1 MKHYVCDKVVIITGG
16 SSGYGLAAAQML
28 LEMGSSV
35 VITGRSKERLAE
47 AIAELNSDRV
57 TSVQADAT
65 QTPDWMKL
73 VDVTLQRFGR
83 IDVLINNHGA
93 ALKIAPTHEMSD
105 EDIHAVMD
113 ANIISVI
120 KGCRE
125 IVLIMKKQGFGRI
138 VNVSSGC
145 ALRGWADWGIYSAA
159 KAAMVGFT
167 RCLHREM
174 CEWGGIASNFIP
186 GSAKTNFCKAA
197 GINDEYLQEYPE
209 PEDIARMI
217 VNTIDLPD
225 NTAVEEIRVW
235 GTKQIHDVLNPY

>member
-1 MKHYVCDKVVIITGG
+1 MKHYVCDKIVIITGG

-28 LEMGSSV
+28 LEMGSYV

-57 TSVQADAT
+57 ISVQADAT
-65 QTPDWMKL
+65 QTQDWMKL

-93 ALKIAPTHEMSD
+93 ALKIAPTQEMSD
-105 EDIHAVMD
+105 EEIQAVMD

-125 IVLIMKKQGFGRI
+125 IVPIMKKQGFGRI
-138 VNVSSGC
+138 VNVSSAC
-145 ALRGWADWGIYSAA
+145 ALRGWAGWGIYSAA

>member
-16 SSGYGLAAAQML
+16 SSGYGLAAAQIL
-28 LEMGSSV
+28 LEMGSYV
-35 VITGRSKERLAE
+35 VITGRSKERLAK

-57 TSVQADAT
+57 ISVQADAT
-65 QTPDWMKL
+65 QTQDWMKL

-105 EDIHAVMD
+105 EDIQAVMD

-125 IVLIMKKQGFGRI
+125 IVPIMKKQGFGRI
-138 VNVSSGC
+138 VNISSAC

-209 PEDIARMI
+209 SEDIARMI
-217 VNTIDLPD
+217 VNTIDLPN